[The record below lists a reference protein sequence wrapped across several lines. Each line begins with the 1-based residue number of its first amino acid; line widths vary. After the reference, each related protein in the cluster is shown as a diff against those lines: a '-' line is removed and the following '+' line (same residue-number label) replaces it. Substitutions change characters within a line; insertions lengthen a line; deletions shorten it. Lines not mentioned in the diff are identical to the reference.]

1 MADITNK
8 KIAVAGVNSNT
19 NFIKQYAFLLD
30 MNTMADIAAVGNHDL
45 AKLPAGEAL
54 TGLKIVVIEKAVSS
68 GAATAQFKV
77 NGSAVNSSALALAG
91 LAEGFTHNLNVA
103 GIAAY
108 GENTLQLTVGGA
120 AYTGGKLLLIAET
133 LPAEMFVTNG

>member
-8 KIAVAGVNSNT
+8 NIAVAGVNSAT
-19 NFIKQYAFLLD
+19 NFIKQYAYMLD
-30 MNTMADIAAVGNHDL
+30 MNTMADIASTGTHDL
-45 AKLPAGEAL
+45 VKLPAGEAL
-54 TGLKIVVIEKAVSS
+54 VGLKVVVIEKAASG

-77 NGSAVNSSALALAG
+77 NGSAINSTAIALAG

-120 AYTGGKLLLIAET
+120 AYTGGKLLVIAET

>member
-8 KIAVAGVNSNT
+8 NITVPGVNSAT
-19 NFIKQYAFLLD
+19 NFVKQYAYLLD
-30 MNTMADIAAVGNHDL
+30 MTTFSEIAEVGTHDL

-54 TGLKIVVIEKAVSS
+54 VGLKAVVIDKMTSG

-77 NGSAVNSSALALAG
+77 NGAVINSTALALSG
-91 LAEGFTHNLNVA
+91 LADGLTHNFNVS

-108 GENTLQLTVGGA
+108 GKNTLQLTVGTA
-120 AYTGGKLLLIAET
+120 AFTGGKLLVVAET

>member
-8 KIAVAGVNSNT
+8 NITVPGVNSAT
-19 NFIKQYAFLLD
+19 NFVKQYAYLLD
-30 MNTMADIAAVGNHDL
+30 MTTFSEIAEVGTHDL

-54 TGLKIVVIEKAVSS
+54 VGLKAVVINKMTSG

-77 NGSAVNSSALALAG
+77 NGAAINSTALALSG
-91 LAEGFTHNLNVA
+91 LTDGLTHNFNVS

-108 GENTLQLTVGGA
+108 GENTLQLTVGTA
-120 AYTGGKLLLIAET
+120 AFTGGKLLVVAET

>member
-1 MADITNK
+1 M
-8 KIAVAGVNSNT
+8 NSAT
-19 NFIKQYAFLLD
+19 NFVKQYAFLLD
-30 MNTMADIAAVGNHDL
+30 MNTLSEIAEVGTHDF

-54 TGLKIVVIEKAVSS
+54 VGFKAVVINKMTSG

-77 NGSAVNSSALALAG
+77 NGSAINSSALALSG
-91 LAEGFTHNLNVA
+91 LTDGLSHNFNVS

-108 GENTLQLTVGGA
+108 GENTLQLTVGTA
-120 AYTGGKLLLIAET
+120 AFTGGKLLVVAET